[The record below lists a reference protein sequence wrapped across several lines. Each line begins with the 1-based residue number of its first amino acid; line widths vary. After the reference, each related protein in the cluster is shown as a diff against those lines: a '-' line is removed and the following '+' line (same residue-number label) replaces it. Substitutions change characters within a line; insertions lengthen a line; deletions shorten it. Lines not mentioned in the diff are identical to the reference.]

1 MKHFVLK
8 GQVREVGNKAVIKEY
23 RKQGLVP
30 CNIYGSGVE
39 NILFTVTEKDLK
51 GLTDTPASYIVD
63 LELSNGQKYNAV
75 IHELQY
81 HPVKDNC
88 LHADFLA
95 VNEEKPIS
103 IMVPITITGHAAGV
117 RAGGKFYKLV
127 RELKVSALMKDL
139 PDELVINIDKLQIG
153 KRIVAG
159 DLKYEN
165 VNVVSPKGTITR
177 LWRKAYITQKLR
189 QLRQL
194 RLQLRHNRAA
204 INFTG
209 RGGIDFP
216 VRPVFLVG
224 GDFYWCAKKLQ

>member
-103 IMVPITITGHAAGV
+103 IMVPITITGHAVGV

-165 VNVVSPKGTITR
+165 VNVVSPKGTIICTV
-177 LWRKAYITQKLR
+177 KSSR
-189 QLRQL
+189 QV
-194 RLQLRHNRAA
+194 AA
-204 INFTG
+204 HIEYEEALDAAMEEG
-209 RGGIDFP
+209 VHHAEAPAAP
-216 VRPVFLVG
+216 VAEAP
-224 GDFYWCAKKLQ
+224 AEA

>member
-103 IMVPITITGHAAGV
+103 IMVPITITGHAVGV

-165 VNVVSPKGTITR
+165 VNVVSPKGTIICTV
-177 LWRKAYITQKLR
+177 KSSR
-189 QLRQL
+189 QV
-194 RLQLRHNRAA
+194 AA
-204 INFTG
+204 HIEYEEALDAAMEEG
-209 RGGIDFP
+209 VHHAEAP
-216 VRPVFLVG
+216 AAP
-224 GDFYWCAKKLQ
+224 AAPAAEAPAEA

>member
-30 CNIYGSGVE
+30 CNVYGAGVE

-63 LELSNGQKYNAV
+63 LELSNGQKFNAV

-165 VNVVSPKGTITR
+165 VNVVSPKGTIICTV
-177 LWRKAYITQKLR
+177 KSSR
-189 QLRQL
+189 QV
-194 RLQLRHNRAA
+194 AA
-204 INFTG
+204 HIEYEEALDEAMEEG
-209 RGGIDFP
+209 VHHAEAP
-216 VRPVFLVG
+216 AAPAAEVP
-224 GDFYWCAKKLQ
+224 AEA

>member
-165 VNVVSPKGTITR
+165 VNVVSPKGTIICTV
-177 LWRKAYITQKLR
+177 KSSR
-189 QLRQL
+189 QV
-194 RLQLRHNRAA
+194 AA
-204 INFTG
+204 HIEYEEALDAAMEEGVHHAEAPTA
-209 RGGIDFP
+209 P
-216 VRPVFLVG
+216 AAEAP
-224 GDFYWCAKKLQ
+224 AEA

>member
-95 VNEEKPIS
+95 VNDEKPIS

-165 VNVVSPKGTITR
+165 VNVVSPKGTIICTV
-177 LWRKAYITQKLR
+177 KSSR
-189 QLRQL
+189 QV
-194 RLQLRHNRAA
+194 AA
-204 INFTG
+204 HIEYEEALDEAMEEG
-209 RGGIDFP
+209 VHHAEAPAAPAADAP
-216 VRPVFLVG
+216 
-224 GDFYWCAKKLQ
+224 AEA

>member
-81 HPVKDNC
+81 HPVKDIC

-165 VNVVSPKGTITR
+165 VNVVSPKGTIICTV
-177 LWRKAYITQKLR
+177 KSSR
-189 QLRQL
+189 QV
-194 RLQLRHNRAA
+194 AA
-204 INFTG
+204 HIEYEEALDEAMEEG
-209 RGGIDFP
+209 VHHAEAP
-216 VRPVFLVG
+216 AAP
-224 GDFYWCAKKLQ
+224 AAEAPAEA

>member
-165 VNVVSPKGTITR
+165 VTVVSPKGTIICTV
-177 LWRKAYITQKLR
+177 KSSR
-189 QLRQL
+189 QV
-194 RLQLRHNRAA
+194 AA
-204 INFTG
+204 HIEYEEALDEAMEEG
-209 RGGIDFP
+209 VHHAEAPAAPADEAP
-216 VRPVFLVG
+216 
-224 GDFYWCAKKLQ
+224 AEA

>member
-63 LELSNGQKYNAV
+63 LELSNGQKFNAV

-103 IMVPITITGHAAGV
+103 IMVPITITGHAVGV

-165 VNVVSPKGTITR
+165 VNVVSPKGTIICTV
-177 LWRKAYITQKLR
+177 KSSR
-189 QLRQL
+189 QV
-194 RLQLRHNRAA
+194 AA
-204 INFTG
+204 HIEYEEALDAAMEEG
-209 RGGIDFP
+209 VHHAEAP
-216 VRPVFLVG
+216 AAP
-224 GDFYWCAKKLQ
+224 AAEASAEA

>member
-103 IMVPITITGHAAGV
+103 IMVPITITGHAVGV

-165 VNVVSPKGTITR
+165 VNVVSPKGTIICTV
-177 LWRKAYITQKLR
+177 KSSR
-189 QLRQL
+189 QV
-194 RLQLRHNRAA
+194 AA
-204 INFTG
+204 HIEYEEALDAAMEEG
-209 RGGIDFP
+209 VHHAEAP
-216 VRPVFLVG
+216 
-224 GDFYWCAKKLQ
+224 AAEASAEA

>member
-103 IMVPITITGHAAGV
+103 IMVPITIIGHAAGV

-165 VNVVSPKGTITR
+165 VNVVSPKGTIICTV
-177 LWRKAYITQKLR
+177 KSSR
-189 QLRQL
+189 QV
-194 RLQLRHNRAA
+194 AA
-204 INFTG
+204 HIEYEEALDAAMEEG
-209 RGGIDFP
+209 VHHAEAP
-216 VRPVFLVG
+216 AAP
-224 GDFYWCAKKLQ
+224 AAEAPAEA

>member
-103 IMVPITITGHAAGV
+103 IMVPITITGHAVGV

-165 VNVVSPKGTITR
+165 VNVVSPKGTIICTV
-177 LWRKAYITQKLR
+177 KSSR
-189 QLRQL
+189 QV
-194 RLQLRHNRAA
+194 AA
-204 INFTG
+204 HIEYEEALDAAMEEG
-209 RGGIDFP
+209 VHHAEAP
-216 VRPVFLVG
+216 AAEAP
-224 GDFYWCAKKLQ
+224 AEA

>member
-75 IHELQY
+75 IHDLQY

-165 VNVVSPKGTITR
+165 VNVVSPKGTIICIV
-177 LWRKAYITQKLR
+177 KSSR
-189 QLRQL
+189 QV
-194 RLQLRHNRAA
+194 AA
-204 INFTG
+204 HIEYEEALDAAMEEG
-209 RGGIDFP
+209 VHHAEAP
-216 VRPVFLVG
+216 AAP
-224 GDFYWCAKKLQ
+224 AAEAPAEA

>member
-103 IMVPITITGHAAGV
+103 IMVPITITGHAVGV

-165 VNVVSPKGTITR
+165 VNVVSPKGTIICTV
-177 LWRKAYITQKLR
+177 KSSR
-189 QLRQL
+189 QV
-194 RLQLRHNRAA
+194 AA
-204 INFTG
+204 HIEYEEALDAAMEE
-209 RGGIDFP
+209 GIHHAEAP
-216 VRPVFLVG
+216 AAP
-224 GDFYWCAKKLQ
+224 AAEAPAEA

>member
-8 GQVREVGNKAVIKEY
+8 GQVREVGKKAVIKEY

-165 VNVVSPKGTITR
+165 VNVVSPKGTIICTV
-177 LWRKAYITQKLR
+177 KSSR
-189 QLRQL
+189 QV
-194 RLQLRHNRAA
+194 AA
-204 INFTG
+204 HIEYEEALDEAMEEG
-209 RGGIDFP
+209 VHHAEAP
-216 VRPVFLVG
+216 AAP
-224 GDFYWCAKKLQ
+224 AAEAPAEA

>member
-103 IMVPITITGHAAGV
+103 IMVPITITGHAVGV

-165 VNVVSPKGTITR
+165 VNVVSPKGTIICTVKSSR
-177 LWRKAYITQKLR
+177 QVAAHIAYEEALDEAMEEGV
-189 QLRQL
+189 
-194 RLQLRHNRAA
+194 HHAEAPAA
-204 INFTG
+204 
-209 RGGIDFP
+209 P
-216 VRPVFLVG
+216 AAEAP
-224 GDFYWCAKKLQ
+224 AEA

>member
-165 VNVVSPKGTITR
+165 VNVVSPKGTIICTV
-177 LWRKAYITQKLR
+177 KSSR
-189 QLRQL
+189 QV
-194 RLQLRHNRAA
+194 AA
-204 INFTG
+204 HIEYEEALDEAMEEG
-209 RGGIDFP
+209 VHHAEAP
-216 VRPVFLVG
+216 AAP
-224 GDFYWCAKKLQ
+224 AAPAAEA

>member
-30 CNIYGSGVE
+30 CNVYGAGVE

-63 LELSNGQKYNAV
+63 LELSNGQKFNAV

-103 IMVPITITGHAAGV
+103 IMVPITITGHAVGV
-117 RAGGKFYKLV
+117 RAGGKFFKLV

-165 VNVVSPKGTITR
+165 VTVVSPKGTIICTV
-177 LWRKAYITQKLR
+177 KSSR
-189 QLRQL
+189 QG
-194 RLQLRHNRAA
+194 AA
-204 INFTG
+204 AAVYEEHEEEG
-209 RGGIDFP
+209 ESHEAAP
-216 VRPVFLVG
+216 
-224 GDFYWCAKKLQ
+224 AEA

>member
-51 GLTDTPASYIVD
+51 GLTDIPASYIVD

-165 VNVVSPKGTITR
+165 VTVVSPKGTIICTV
-177 LWRKAYITQKLR
+177 KSSR
-189 QLRQL
+189 QV
-194 RLQLRHNRAA
+194 AA
-204 INFTG
+204 HIEYEEALDEAMEEG
-209 RGGIDFP
+209 VHHAEAP
-216 VRPVFLVG
+216 AAP
-224 GDFYWCAKKLQ
+224 AAEAPAEA

>member
-165 VNVVSPKGTITR
+165 VNVVSPKGTIICTV
-177 LWRKAYITQKLR
+177 KSSR
-189 QLRQL
+189 QV
-194 RLQLRHNRAA
+194 AA
-204 INFTG
+204 HIEYEEAHDEAMEEG
-209 RGGIDFP
+209 VHHAEAP
-216 VRPVFLVG
+216 AAP
-224 GDFYWCAKKLQ
+224 AAEA

>member
-165 VNVVSPKGTITR
+165 VNVVSPKGTIICTV
-177 LWRKAYITQKLR
+177 KSSR
-189 QLRQL
+189 QV
-194 RLQLRHNRAA
+194 AA
-204 INFTG
+204 HIEYEEALDEAMEE
-209 RGGIDFP
+209 GIHHAEAP
-216 VRPVFLVG
+216 AAP
-224 GDFYWCAKKLQ
+224 AAPAAEAPAEA

>member
-8 GQVREVGNKAVIKEY
+8 GQVREAGNKAVIKEY

-165 VNVVSPKGTITR
+165 VNVVSPKGTIICTV
-177 LWRKAYITQKLR
+177 KSSR
-189 QLRQL
+189 QV
-194 RLQLRHNRAA
+194 AA
-204 INFTG
+204 HIEYEEALDEAMEEG
-209 RGGIDFP
+209 VHHAEAP
-216 VRPVFLVG
+216 AAP
-224 GDFYWCAKKLQ
+224 AAEAPAEA

>member
-8 GQVREVGNKAVIKEY
+8 GQVREVGNKAVIKVY

-63 LELSNGQKYNAV
+63 LELSSGQKYNAV

-165 VNVVSPKGTITR
+165 VNVVSPKGTIICTV
-177 LWRKAYITQKLR
+177 KSSR
-189 QLRQL
+189 QV
-194 RLQLRHNRAA
+194 AA
-204 INFTG
+204 HIEYEEALDEAMEEG
-209 RGGIDFP
+209 VHHAEAP
-216 VRPVFLVG
+216 AAP
-224 GDFYWCAKKLQ
+224 AAEAPAEA

>member
-51 GLTDTPASYIVD
+51 GITDTPASYIVD

-165 VNVVSPKGTITR
+165 VNVVSPKGTIICTV
-177 LWRKAYITQKLR
+177 KSSR
-189 QLRQL
+189 QV
-194 RLQLRHNRAA
+194 AA
-204 INFTG
+204 HIEYEEALDEAMEEG
-209 RGGIDFP
+209 VHHAEAP
-216 VRPVFLVG
+216 AAP
-224 GDFYWCAKKLQ
+224 AAEAPAEA

>member
-30 CNIYGSGVE
+30 CNVYGAGVE

-63 LELSNGQKYNAV
+63 LELSNGQKFNAV

-103 IMVPITITGHAAGV
+103 IMVPVTITGHAVGV
-117 RAGGKFYKLV
+117 RAGGKFFKLV

-165 VNVVSPKGTITR
+165 VTVVSPKSTIICTV
-177 LWRKAYITQKLR
+177 KSSR
-189 QLRQL
+189 QG
-194 RLQLRHNRAA
+194 AA
-204 INFTG
+204 AAVYEEHEEEG
-209 RGGIDFP
+209 ESHEAAP
-216 VRPVFLVG
+216 
-224 GDFYWCAKKLQ
+224 AEA

>member
-165 VNVVSPKGTITR
+165 VNVVSPKGTIICTV
-177 LWRKAYITQKLR
+177 KSSR
-189 QLRQL
+189 QI
-194 RLQLRHNRAA
+194 AA
-204 INFTG
+204 HIEYEEALDAAMEEG
-209 RGGIDFP
+209 VHHAEAP
-216 VRPVFLVG
+216 AAP
-224 GDFYWCAKKLQ
+224 AAEAPAEA

>member
-165 VNVVSPKGTITR
+165 VNVVSPKGTIICTV
-177 LWRKAYITQKLR
+177 KSSR
-189 QLRQL
+189 QV
-194 RLQLRHNRAA
+194 AA
-204 INFTG
+204 HIEYEEALDEAMEEG
-209 RGGIDFP
+209 VHHAEAP
-216 VRPVFLVG
+216 VAP
-224 GDFYWCAKKLQ
+224 AAEAPAEA

>member
-165 VNVVSPKGTITR
+165 VNVVSPKGTIICTV
-177 LWRKAYITQKLR
+177 KSSR
-189 QLRQL
+189 QV
-194 RLQLRHNRAA
+194 AA
-204 INFTG
+204 HIEYEEALDEAMEEG
-209 RGGIDFP
+209 VHHAEAPAAPAADAP
-216 VRPVFLVG
+216 
-224 GDFYWCAKKLQ
+224 AEA

>member
-103 IMVPITITGHAAGV
+103 IMVPITITGHAVGV

-165 VNVVSPKGTITR
+165 VNVVSPKGTIICTV
-177 LWRKAYITQKLR
+177 KSSR
-189 QLRQL
+189 QV
-194 RLQLRHNRAA
+194 AA
-204 INFTG
+204 HIEYEEALDAAMEEG
-209 RGGIDFP
+209 VHHAEVP
-216 VRPVFLVG
+216 AAP
-224 GDFYWCAKKLQ
+224 AAEAPAEA

>member
-165 VNVVSPKGTITR
+165 VNVVSPKGTIICTV
-177 LWRKAYITQKLR
+177 KSSR
-189 QLRQL
+189 QV
-194 RLQLRHNRAA
+194 AA
-204 INFTG
+204 HIEYEEALDEAMEEG
-209 RGGIDFP
+209 VHHAEAP
-216 VRPVFLVG
+216 AAP
-224 GDFYWCAKKLQ
+224 AAEAPAEA

>member
-159 DLKYEN
+159 DLKYGN
-165 VNVVSPKGTITR
+165 VNVVSPKGTIICTVKSSR
-177 LWRKAYITQKLR
+177 QVAAHIEYEEALEDRKS
-189 QLRQL
+189 
-194 RLQLRHNRAA
+194 
-204 INFTG
+204 
-209 RGGIDFP
+209 
-216 VRPVFLVG
+216 VV
-224 GDFYWCAKKLQ
+224 

>member
-63 LELSNGQKYNAV
+63 LELSNDQKYNAV

-103 IMVPITITGHAAGV
+103 IMVPITITGHAVGV

-165 VNVVSPKGTITR
+165 VNVVSPKGTIICTV
-177 LWRKAYITQKLR
+177 KSSR
-189 QLRQL
+189 QV
-194 RLQLRHNRAA
+194 AA
-204 INFTG
+204 HIEYEEALDAAMEEG
-209 RGGIDFP
+209 VHHAEAP
-216 VRPVFLVG
+216 AAP
-224 GDFYWCAKKLQ
+224 AAEA

>member
-8 GQVREVGNKAVIKEY
+8 GQVREVGNKAVIKEF

-103 IMVPITITGHAAGV
+103 IMVPITITGHAVGV

-165 VNVVSPKGTITR
+165 VNVVSPKGTIICTVKSSR
-177 LWRKAYITQKLR
+177 QVAAHIAYEEALDEAMEEGV
-189 QLRQL
+189 
-194 RLQLRHNRAA
+194 HHAEAPAA
-204 INFTG
+204 
-209 RGGIDFP
+209 P
-216 VRPVFLVG
+216 AAEAP
-224 GDFYWCAKKLQ
+224 AEA